1 MTDEGQEIERPWL
14 PAPPGRLLGRGHPVA
29 DFLEAHEWRVL
40 EHEPGRYRIEAHLPP
55 QVKNPR
61 GQLFGGFAGTYVD
74 LLAVYTARSAAQHVP
89 SGLVTVN
96 LRIDYFEPIGDARFI
111 LESRVVHSRGKNH
124 LVEVLF
130 KSSEGK
136 LLVFAITT
144 LRQR

>member
-1 MTDEGQEIERPWL
+1 MTDDSRDIERPWL

-29 DFLEAHEWRVL
+29 ELLEAHEWRVL
-40 EHEPGRYRIEAHLPP
+40 EHEPGIFRIEAHLPT

-61 GQLFGGFAGTYVD
+61 GQLFGGFAGAYVD
-74 LLAVYTARSAAQHVP
+74 LLAVYTARTVIEHVP
-89 SGLVTVN
+89 NGLATVN
-96 LRIDYFEPIGDARFI
+96 LRIDYFEPVRDAHFI
-111 LESRVVHSRGKNH
+111 LESRVVHSRGKTH

-130 KSSEGK
+130 KSLEGK